1 MSSSQ
6 LDYDKACREVQSLLG
21 RLDKGELQD
30 LMDNEEQLNEMIEN
44 MDAVRPVG
52 AVSQSVSL
60 IFVILEGSG
69 QNLSD
74 LFS

>member
-52 AVSQSVSL
+52 TVAQSVSL

-69 QNLSD
+69 RNLSD

>member
-52 AVSQSVSL
+52 TVSQSVSL

-69 QNLSD
+69 RNLSD

>member
-69 QNLSD
+69 RNLSD